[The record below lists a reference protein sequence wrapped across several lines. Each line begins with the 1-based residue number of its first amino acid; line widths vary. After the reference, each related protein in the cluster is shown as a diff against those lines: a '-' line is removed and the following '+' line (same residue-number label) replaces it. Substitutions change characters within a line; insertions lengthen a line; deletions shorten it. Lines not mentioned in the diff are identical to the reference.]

1 MNNTLRDDLIGFSL
15 SAALVALLVLVN
27 VLM

>member
-15 SAALVALLVLVN
+15 FGALATFLALVNLVL
-27 VLM
+27 

>member
-15 SAALVALLVLVN
+15 CGALAALLVLVN
-27 VLM
+27 ILM

>member
-15 SAALVALLVLVN
+15 FGALVALLVLVN
-27 VLM
+27 ILM